1 MLESHHRSCQ
11 CGAVYNRTESMA
23 PGRQIASFECAV
35 CGVTMESWNS
45 TWVPTY
51 RLIVGPVRHPGR
63 DHDLRQM
70 IQEDNKDQRAIL
82 QKLRN
87 KMN

>member
-1 MLESHHRSCQ
+1 MACRARARRILACHE
-11 CGAVYNRTESMA
+11 AVISVTLPKPQTSSA
-23 PGRQIASFECAV
+23 KADGRL
-35 CGVTMESWNS
+35 TMESWNS

-51 RLIVGPVRHPGR
+51 RLIAGPVRHPER
-63 DHDLRQM
+63 HELRQM
-70 IQEDNKDQRAIL
+70 IQEDIDDQRAIL